1 MAHDPLDLNLRHLHA
16 LATATELGSISLAA
30 EAENLSQP
38 ALTQGI
44 AKVERQ
50 LGVALLD
57 RRADGVSATVP
68 GAALVVRIRAAYA
81 RLAEASR
88 ASARSGARG
97 FARPERLI
105 TATQLRAYLALAN
118 AGSFAA
124 AALQQG
130 LSQPAVHRAV
140 RDLESLYGVPLVERR
155 GRGVALTHAG
165 RRLARGAR
173 LAVLELA
180 AGLVEALPEGAAERI
195 AIGAMPLCRAL
206 VLPHAIATFA
216 RSEARVTVDVREG
229 SWRELVDPL
238 LDGEIDVMIG
248 ALRPL
253 APTGLEQAALFE
265 DRLVIVGRVDHPL
278 AGRTPEPADLLRYPW
293 IVAPHGSPLRALWQ
307 SLFADGAVP
316 VAPIECGSVMVIRGV
331 LQDSDFLTLLSP
343 DQVAPELA
351 TGVLRQIGAPIAQAV
366 RTIGLTV
373 RQNWRPTPEQEHFLR
388 LLRAAVRETRLPEN
402 R

>member
-1 MAHDPLDLNLRHLHA
+1 MEPLDLNLRHLHA
-16 LATATELGSISLAA
+16 LATAAELGSISLASVA
-30 EAENLSQP
+30 ESLSQP

-44 AKVERQ
+44 AKIERQ
-50 LGVALLD
+50 LGVVLLD
-57 RRADGVSATVP
+57 RRADGVTPTDA
-68 GAALVVRIRAAYA
+68 GAALILRVRAAFGC
-81 RLAEASR
+81 LAGASR

-105 TATQLRAYLALAN
+105 TATQLRAYLALAD
-118 AGSFAA
+118 AGSFAV
-124 AALQQG
+124 AALHRKQ
-130 LSQPAVHRAV
+130 SQPAVHRAV

-180 AGLVEALPEGAAERI
+180 AGLVEALPESAAERI

-206 VLPHAIATFA
+206 VLPHAIAAFA

-248 ALRPL
+248 ALRPV
-253 APTGLEQAALFE
+253 APAGLEQTALFD
-265 DRLVIVGRVDHPL
+265 DRLVIVGRVGHPL
-278 AGRTPEPADLLRYPW
+278 AERTPGLTDLLRYPW
-293 IVAPHGSPLRALWQ
+293 IVAPHGSPLRGVWER
-307 SLFADGAVP
+307 LFADGVAP
-316 VAPIECGSVMVIRGV
+316 PAPIECGSVMVIRGV
-331 LQDSDFLTLLSP
+331 LRDSDFLTLLSP

-351 TGVLRQIGAPIAQAV
+351 TGALRQIGAPIADAV
-366 RTIGLTV
+366 RTIGITV
-373 RQNWRPTPEQEHFLR
+373 RQNWRPTREQDHFLV
-388 LLRAAVRETRLPEN
+388 LLRDAVRDTRLPEN

>member
-1 MAHDPLDLNLRHLHA
+1 MDPLDLNLRHLHA
-16 LATATELGSISLAA
+16 LATAAELGSISLAA

-57 RRADGVSATVP
+57 RRADGVTPTVA
-68 GAALVVRIRAAYA
+68 GTALILRVRAGFA
-81 RLAEASR
+81 RLADGSR
-88 ASARSGARG
+88 ASTRSGARG

-124 AALQQG
+124 AALLQG
-130 LSQPAVHRAV
+130 QSQPAVHRAV

-180 AGLVEALPEGAAERI
+180 AGLVEALPDGAADRI

-206 VLPHAIATFA
+206 VLPHAIAAFA
-216 RSEARVTVDVREG
+216 RSVAPVAVDVREG

-248 ALRPL
+248 ALRDVAPAGL
-253 APTGLEQAALFE
+253 AQTPLFE

-278 AGRTPEPADLLRYPW
+278 AGRTPDLADLRRYPW
-293 IVAPHGSPLRALWQ
+293 VVAPHGSPLRTLWQ
-307 SLFADGAVP
+307 AMFAEAALP
-316 VAPIECGSVMVIRGV
+316 AAPIECGSVMVIRGV
-331 LQDSDFLTLLSP
+331 LRDSDFLTLLSP

-351 TGVLRQIGAPIAQAV
+351 TGVLRQIGNPIANAV

-373 RQNWRPTPEQEHFLR
+373 RQNWRPTPEQDHFLQ
-388 LLRAAVRETRLPEN
+388 LLHAAVRATRLPEN